1 MVSQNVLNLVDTAM
15 VGTQG
20 DAALAAVGLGSFA
33 NFVAMAFIT
42 GMSAGV
48 QAMAARRKGEGR
60 EDALAVPLNGG
71 LLIALVLSVAATALL
86 WVLTPHLFPL
96 LSPDPEVVAIGV
108 PYLRA
113 RLLGMSAVG
122 LNFAF
127 RGYWNGVGRS
137 GNYLTALLVMHSVNI
152 ALNYGLIHGH
162 FGLPRL
168 GAVGAGVATTVSV
181 YLGTAV
187 YTAQAWREARAAGFL
202 RALPDRETLRTMV
215 RLAVPA
221 GLQQELIALG
231 FLAYFRVVAAVGTQE
246 LAAAQVLQNLYL
258 VALLPGLGF
267 GLAGASLVGQALGR
281 KDPGGAQ
288 RWGWEV
294 AATAAVV
301 MVTLGLPG
309 LLFPE
314 PLLGVFLEDPGT
326 RALAVLP
333 LRLAAAALV
342 VDAVGIV
349 LLNALLGAGA
359 ARTSLAVGA
368 ACQWLLGLPL
378 AILLGPVAGF
388 GLVGLWASQI
398 TYRAVQ
404 AVVLALLWRRGDWA
418 RARA

>member
-48 QAMAARRKGEGR
+48 QAMSARRKGEGR
-60 EDALAVPLNGG
+60 EDTLAVPLNGG
-71 LLIALVLSVAATALL
+71 LLLALGLSVVASAVL
-86 WVLTPHLFPL
+86 WALTPVLFPL
-96 LSPDPEVVAIGV
+96 LSPDPAVVEIGV

-113 RLLGMSAVG
+113 RLLGMAAVG

-137 GNYLTALLVMHSVNI
+137 GNYLMASITIHSANI
-152 ALNYGLIHGH
+152 LLNYGLIHGH
-162 FGLPRL
+162 FGLPQL
-168 GAVGAGVATTVSV
+168 GAVGAGVATTISV

-187 YTAQAWREARAAGFL
+187 YGAQAWREARGAGFL
-202 RALPDRETLRTMV
+202 RGLPDRETLRTMV

-221 GLQQELIALG
+221 GVQQELIALG

-258 VALLPGLGF
+258 VAMLPGLGL

-281 KDPGGAQ
+281 KDASDAK

-294 AATAAVV
+294 AGTAAVV
-301 MVTLGLPG
+301 MVGLGLPG
-309 LLFPE
+309 LFFPE
-314 PLLGVFLEDPGT
+314 PLLAVFLQDPAT

-333 LRLAAAALV
+333 LRLAAASLL

-349 LLNALLGAGA
+349 LLNAMLGAGA

-368 ACQWLLGLPL
+368 GCQWLLGLPL
-378 AILLGPVAGF
+378 AILLGPVAGY
-388 GLVGLWASQI
+388 GLVGLWASQVI
-398 TYRAVQ
+398 WRTVQ
-404 AVVLALLWRRGDWA
+404 AVTLALLWRRGDWA